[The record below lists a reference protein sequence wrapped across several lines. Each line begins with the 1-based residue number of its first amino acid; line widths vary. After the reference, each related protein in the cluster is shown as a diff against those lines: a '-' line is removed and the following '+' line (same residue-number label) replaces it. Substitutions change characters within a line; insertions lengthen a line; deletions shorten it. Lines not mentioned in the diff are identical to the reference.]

1 MRHIHLADGLR
12 LRFPGQSEEFDQGVE
27 VGMVAALME
36 GELREFARWI
46 SARNLEQVRSLA
58 EKLGYRLIEGASDD
72 GWTHATFRFGQARP
86 QFRLVH
92 SRA

>member
-1 MRHIHLADGLR
+1 MRHIHLAEGLR
-12 LRFPGQSEEFDQGVE
+12 LRFPGRSEEFDQGVE

-36 GELREFARWI
+36 TQLREFSRWI
-46 SARNLEQVRSLA
+46 SAETLDQVRPLA
-58 EKLGYRLIEGASDD
+58 ERLGYRIVEGAADAE
-72 GWTHATFRFGQARP
+72 WTHVVFRFGQARP